1 MNALTTRG
9 GSNALEPQ
17 NMAEA
22 MRFAELMADST
33 MVPKDYQGKP
43 GNVLVAVQWGK
54 ELGLAPMQALQNI
67 SVIGNRPSVWGDA
80 VLALI
85 RRNPAFVSHRE
96 GIEGTGDERFGW
108 CEFVRAG
115 EAPFRAEFSVADAKK
130 AGLWN
135 KSGPWQQ
142 YPDRML
148 RMRARGFA
156 SRDAFAD
163 SLRGLVTTEEA
174 MDAPRETRDVPNLAE
189 PSPVYARAGSMA
201 EHAAEVMGRPVMDAG
216 PPEDNA
222 EALPLLYLDGRL
234 IEIRRGEKTG
244 AAPVVIWQRAAQQ
257 QIAKAE
263 SPEALRLW
271 RQDMGPHLGSIAGLH
286 PEAVAAIER
295 AVDARQAQFVAE
307 AADAE
312 QQAEAPAEAQG

>member
-1 MNALTTRG
+1 MNALVSRG
-9 GSNALEPQ
+9 GATALEPQ

-43 GNVLVAVQWGK
+43 GNVLVALQWGK

-67 SVIGNRPSVWGDA
+67 SVIGGRPSVWGDA
-80 VLALI
+80 VLALV

-108 CEFVRAG
+108 CEFVRQG
-115 EAPFRAEFSVADAKK
+115 ETPFRAEFSVADAKK
-130 AGLWN
+130 AGLWG
-135 KSGPWQQ
+135 KDIWQK

-148 RMRARGFA
+148 KMRARGFS

-163 SLRGLVTTEEA
+163 SLRGIVTTEEA
-174 MDAPRETRDVPNLAE
+174 MDTPRETRDVPNLADAL
-189 PSPVYARAGSMA
+189 PVYARAGSLA

-216 PPEDNA
+216 PPESDA
-222 EALPLLYLDGRL
+222 EALPLLYFDGRL
-234 IEIRRGEKTG
+234 VPIRRGEKSG
-244 AAPVVIWQRAAQQ
+244 AAAVVLWQRAAQQ

-271 RQDMGPHLGSIAGLH
+271 RMDMGPHFGSIAQIH
-286 PEAVAAIER
+286 PEAVR
-295 AVDARQAQFVAE
+295 AVERSIDDRLGQFVAE

-312 QQAEAPAEAQG
+312 AQGAVPEDAPA